1 MENGVS
7 FIRAFITTTINGYG
21 SQWPLTFVWLSN
33 SPKILSLQSDNQFC
47 CLFLT
52 HIFSPQRPAMV
63 VVILPNLYCCYWGE
77 GPKSSRTHRVIY
89 NATLRFPSFWT
100 LEVKDTCCLLPFVSF
115 IAKAVKSLPKTW
127 SFFQVDIPSTFF
139 SFFYW
144 SWTLF
149 YSKVPNKCTCRVITF

>member
-21 SQWPLTFVWLSN
+21 SQWPFCVTLQFSQ
-33 SPKILSLQSDNQFC
+33 ILSLQSDNQFC

-52 HIFSPQRPAMV
+52 HIFSTERPAMV